1 VEVGDKEL
9 FKYGVLEVKLQAQF
23 GQEPPKWVTDL
34 VQSYPVEAV
43 PNTVI
48 RGCAILLPNRVDLVP
63 F

>member
-23 GQEPPKWVTDL
+23 GQEPPKQGVLCHLRT
-34 VQSYPVEAV
+34 VAS
-43 PNTVI
+43 TVI